1 MWSRRALLA
10 YAGAIALVLVA
21 TVLLPALGAFPPRT
35 LGLAPSDLRE
45 GHVVEVT
52 ERTTIPT
59 PGGDVVVERFAVR
72 VEGRLVEV
80 QRTSQAGAAGT
91 LELLPGDAVLVLAS
105 PGPEGTTYGIRDRVR
120 RVPVMQLA
128 FIFGLLVVVV
138 GGWHGAISLIG
149 LGATVLVVGRFI
161 VPAIL
166 AGYDPLLVCVV
177 GALVIMAASLTLGH
191 GPGRR
196 TWIAL
201 ASTAI
206 ALALGGVFSAWAVD
220 FARLTGLTE
229 DSATLQ
235 QLAGNLD
242 VRGLLLGG
250 IILGAVGV
258 LDDVTTTQ
266 SATVFELHAANPG
279 LRATELFVRGMNVGR
294 EHIAA
299 TTNTLLLAYAG
310 SGLPLLVILAA
321 QDLSPSVLLSFDA
334 LATELVRTLAG
345 STAIVAAVPITT
357 GLAALAA
364 ARGGNAGP
372 TQSQRPAP
380 AAEVDPPTTPR
391 AAR

>member
-1 MWSRRALLA
+1 MRATTRKEPTPLA
-10 YAGAIALVLVA
+10 TRQALFAYVAALALVAVV
-21 TVLLPALGAFPPRT
+21 TVVLPALGMFPPRA
-35 LGLAPSDLRE
+35 LGLLENDLRE
-45 GHVVEVT
+45 GVVLDVMERSTRATPGGAIVT
-52 ERTTIPT
+52 ERI
-59 PGGDVVVERFAVR
+59 AVQVDGAR
-72 VEGRLVEV
+72 VEV
-80 QRTSQAGAAGT
+80 QRTTQASANPVLAV
-91 LELLPGDAVLVLAS
+91 EPGDEVLVLAS
-105 PGPEGTTYGIRDRVR
+105 PGPSGTTTYGIRDRVR
-120 RVPVMQLA
+120 RAPVMQLA
-128 FIFGLLVVVV
+128 FIFGLVVVVV

-149 LGATVLVVGRFI
+149 LAATVLVVGRFI

-166 AGYDPLLVCVV
+166 AGRDPLLTCIV
-177 GALVIMAASLTLGH
+177 GALVIMAATLTLGH
-191 GPGRR
+191 GPRRR

-206 ALALGGVFSAWAVD
+206 ALAFGGVFSAWAVD

-235 QLAGNLD
+235 QLAGSLD

-266 SATVFELHAANPG
+266 AATVFELRDANPG
-279 LRATELFVRGMNVGR
+279 LGARELFWRGMNVGR

-310 SGLPLLVILAA
+310 SGLPLMVILAA
-321 QDLSPSVLLSFDA
+321 QDLPLGILVSFDT

-357 GLAALAA
+357 ALAA
-364 ARGGNAGP
+364 WDAGRTVSRARD
-372 TQSQRPAP
+372 
-380 AAEVDPPTTPR
+380 AATSPR
-391 AAR
+391 